1 MAEKTREAVPGGQ
14 ETILLVE
21 DELSILDMIA
31 TFLAGQGYSVLRA
44 GTTTEAIRLAGQHG
58 GEIGLLITDVIM
70 PGMNGKELA
79 DYLQPL
85 QPQLRSLFMSGYTAD
100 VIAAHGVLDQG
111 VNFIQKPFTFSDLAA
126 KIRQVLDN
134 A

>member
-1 MAEKTREAVPGGQ
+1 M
-14 ETILLVE
+14 
-21 DELSILDMIA
+21 
-31 TFLAGQGYSVLRA
+31 
-44 GTTTEAIRLAGQHG
+44 
-58 GEIGLLITDVIM
+58 LITDVIM

-85 QPQLRSLFMSGYTAD
+85 QPQLKSLFMSGYTAE

-111 VNFIQKPFTFSDLAA
+111 VHFIQKPFTFPDLAA